1 MPHSP
6 EVQISI
12 VTVKDESDK
21 SLSVPNVG
29 ALNGDRASA
38 LHAASQASQEQLAQM
53 KREISELEQQVMKGT
68 ESVPNLPL
76 TASAVLTLYLTFGA
90 LQEGIIKH
98 VLNGHGGW
106 FLTFVQFLCYTIFS
120 IVQHKFSEKR
130 RAPLA
135 YYCILAFLQ
144 VRVSITTPSH
154 EHRDILIGV
163 AAPSQMP
170 CIAGGDGWPI
180 KRGRPVSAVPDP
192 HPLQVCKADPH
203 RPHRSPSCAALRPL
217 PCPLAHDG
225 KKLHANSVPLH
236 SLITRHA

>member
-6 EVQISI
+6 EVQLTTI

-21 SLSVPNVG
+21 SLPNPIVG
-29 ALNGDRASA
+29 ALNGDRATA

-53 KREISELEQQVMKGT
+53 KREISELEQQVMKGS
-68 ESVPNLPL
+68 ESADSLPL
-76 TASAVLTLYLTFGA
+76 TASAVLILYLSFGA

-120 IVQHKFSEKR
+120 IAQHKFSEVR

-144 VRVSITTPSH
+144 ARPPATRSSTRFASASSIP
-154 EHRDILIGV
+154 
-163 AAPSQMP
+163 
-170 CIAGGDGWPI
+170 
-180 KRGRPVSAVPDP
+180 RP
-192 HPLQVCKADPH
+192 
-203 RPHRSPSCAALRPL
+203 R
-217 PCPLAHDG
+217 
-225 KKLHANSVPLH
+225 
-236 SLITRHA
+236 